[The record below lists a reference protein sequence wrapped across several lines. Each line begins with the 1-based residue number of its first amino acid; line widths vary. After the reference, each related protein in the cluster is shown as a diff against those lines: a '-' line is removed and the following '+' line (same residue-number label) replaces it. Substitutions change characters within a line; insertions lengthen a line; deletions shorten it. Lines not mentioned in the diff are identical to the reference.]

1 MNISNIDG
9 RFVFVPLYLS
19 SADGTWAMSV
29 SLGYLSHAKKEIQ
42 NVHELVHAH
51 RLSVG
56 IAFGVHNA
64 ITVHIKKP
72 KIFKEMSHVKGN
84 LTYCS

>member
-1 MNISNIDG
+1 M
-9 RFVFVPLYLS
+9 
-19 SADGTWAMSV
+19 GTWAMSM

-51 RLSVG
+51 RLSEV
-56 IAFGVHNA
+56 IAIRVHKA
-64 ITVHIKKP
+64 ITVHVKRP

-84 LTYCS
+84 LTSCL